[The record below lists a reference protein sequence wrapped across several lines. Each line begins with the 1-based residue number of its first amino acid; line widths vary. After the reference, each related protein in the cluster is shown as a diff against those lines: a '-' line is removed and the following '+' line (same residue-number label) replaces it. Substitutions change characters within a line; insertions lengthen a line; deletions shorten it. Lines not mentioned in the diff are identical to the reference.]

1 MQTSPLIFHFP
12 SFKHTT
18 FVTTVF
24 LLYPG
29 LHEKSHTLPAAEVQ
43 VDANWPLFIV
53 LGQYTLAAENKIR
66 EEIIT
71 IFQLHCGGQF
81 YW

>member
-12 SFKHTT
+12 SFKHTS
-18 FVTTVF
+18 FLRTV

-43 VDANWPLFIV
+43 VDANWPWLIV

-71 IFQLHCGGQF
+71 
-81 YW
+81 YS

>member
-1 MQTSPLIFHFP
+1 MQISLSKFHFP

-18 FVTTVF
+18 FLKAVF

-29 LHEKSHTLPAAEVQ
+29 LHEKSHTLPAAEVH

-53 LGQYTLAAENKIR
+53 LGQYTLAANNKIR
-66 EEIIT
+66 EEIKAY
-71 IFQLHCGGQF
+71 L
-81 YW
+81 